1 MGQADPAVGREVVAP
16 EGAGSEG
23 AGPQHKE
30 GGGEQPVLGRGIK
43 GRRLRLREGQH
54 RIGTE
59 AVGGD
64 GLEPAGVAAA
74 DDQHAVAAQVPLQV
88 LIGREAGGGAAAG
101 GEAGG
106 SGGGAGGEGAS
117 HPACPRP
124 EGPRQGRG
132 GHLHPAVLC
141 RVVEEGG
148 GIGLHQQLLLAV
160 MPAGDDEVAGGSSA
174 GRGGAELPALEI
186 EDLAV
191 AVADGHLNSPQLTV
205 MLRRRESAER
215 CIRAG
220 I

>member
-1 MGQADPAVGREVVAP
+1 MGQGDPAVGREVVAP

-23 AGPQHKE
+23 AGAEHKE
-30 GGGEQPVLGRGIK
+30 AGSEQPVLSGGIK

-54 RIGTE
+54 RIGAE

-74 DDQHAVAAQVPLQV
+74 HDPHAVTAQVPLQGLV
-88 LIGREAGGGAAAG
+88 RGQAGGGAAAG

-106 SGGGAGGEGAS
+106 SSGGPGGEGGGGATGAS
-117 HPACPRP
+117 TK
-124 EGPRQGRG
+124 GSRQGGG
-132 GHLHPAVLC
+132 GHLHPAILC
-141 RVVEEGG
+141 RVVEIGG
-148 GIGLHQQLLLAV
+148 GVGLHQQLLLAV
-160 MPAGDDEVAGGSSA
+160 MAAGDDEVAGGSSA